1 MKKEIKN
8 SITLMYKQCK
18 KQYEDQQLIVDQLN
32 YSDYNYQLENYVT
45 GYLKGQVKIMER
57 VLKLL

>member
-1 MKKEIKN
+1 
-8 SITLMYKQCK
+8 MYKQCK